1 MSKKKIIKKVLKYI
15 AVFEPAIEGGYIV
28 SIPTLP
34 GCMSQGDTF
43 EDAKEMIQDAI
54 TGYLEVM
61 KKEKE
66 EIPQETSETV
76 VATITVPYPSYLGA

>member
-54 TGYLEVM
+54 TGYL
-61 KKEKE
+61 
-66 EIPQETSETV
+66 
-76 VATITVPYPSYLGA
+76 